1 MTHEGVWVRELKPNL
16 RKSVRIV
23 SHELQNRRA
32 LLTLLVLLLAV
43 PVLPIRLVN
52 ATDYSVSPTLSGDFL
67 SQYYP
72 GTNDGSAAAETKLS
86 QDSASQTGTTMYGPN
101 NPIIYSGIQAELNGQ
116 SGCATICYLDN
127 IKITVTITDSSGTIL
142 SGSRIT
148 NLGMLVSPAD
158 PNNGGTDWVAI
169 FTDLANF
176 LLGVKGLPSIPNF
189 SDGIAPVPSGTGSDT
204 SSAWA
209 MWKNALDSG
218 WHVTAKGINFRYQ
231 PNFPSPDVYTI
242 TVQSQAEMWL
252 ATVEAF
258 VKDTTVSLSNS
269 FQYVYESDANSGND
283 AGKDFSTATGI
294 TLGSY
299 NGFGY
304 GADTVDMYK
313 FDGHQGQTIYYNLA
327 APSSADFGV
336 AFYDPS
342 WNPISGAGGD
352 PGTGGNLYG
361 SFIPSTTGSYYEK
374 IYLASGSGTYSF
386 ALSTSPIPP
395 DFSISPSTL
404 SLCVY
409 PGTLNGAYVTMHSLN
424 GLSGN
429 IVMTNSLQPYNVR
442 VWTYFSY
449 PTTGDTTI
457 TVSISSG
464 GIAYVGFQVGAEN
477 NSFAQGTY
485 TLTITGT
492 QGSLSHSTSMQV
504 TVSYSSCPPP

>member
-1 MTHEGVWVRELKPNL
+1 MTHEGVRVRELKPNF
-16 RKSVRIV
+16 RKIVRIV

-101 NPIIYSGIQAELNGQ
+101 NPIIY
-116 SGCATICYLDN
+116 
-127 IKITVTITDSSGTIL
+127 SSGTIL

-294 TLGSY
+294 TPGSY
-299 NGFGY
+299 NGFG
-304 GADTVDMYK
+304 
-313 FDGHQGQTIYYNLA
+313 
-327 APSSADFGV
+327 
-336 AFYDPS
+336 
-342 WNPISGAGGD
+342 
-352 PGTGGNLYG
+352 
-361 SFIPSTTGSYYEK
+361 
-374 IYLASGSGTYSF
+374 
-386 ALSTSPIPP
+386 
-395 DFSISPSTL
+395 
-404 SLCVY
+404 
-409 PGTLNGAYVTMHSLN
+409 
-424 GLSGN
+424 
-429 IVMTNSLQPYNVR
+429 
-442 VWTYFSY
+442 
-449 PTTGDTTI
+449 
-457 TVSISSG
+457 
-464 GIAYVGFQVGAEN
+464 
-477 NSFAQGTY
+477 
-485 TLTITGT
+485 
-492 QGSLSHSTSMQV
+492 
-504 TVSYSSCPPP
+504 

>member
-1 MTHEGVWVRELKPNL
+1 MTHEGVRVRELKPNF
-16 RKSVRIV
+16 RKIVQMV
-23 SHELQNRRA
+23 SHELQNRRV

-176 LLGVKGLPSIPNF
+176 LLDVKGLPSIPNF
-189 SDGIAPVPSGTGSDT
+189 SDGIAPVPSGTASDT

-209 MWKNALDSG
+209 IWKNALDSG
-218 WHVTAKGINFRYQ
+218 WHVTAKGIDFRYQ

-258 VKDTTVSLSNS
+258 VKDTTINLSNS

-313 FDGHQGQTIYYNLA
+313 FVSSN
-327 APSSADFGV
+327 SADFGV

-342 WNPISGAGGD
+342 WNAISGAGGD
-352 PGTGGNLYG
+352 PGTGKTLYG
-361 SFIPSTTGSYYEK
+361 SFTPSTTGSFFEK
-374 IYLASGSGTYSF
+374 IFLTSGSGTYSF

-395 DFSISPSTL
+395 DFTISPSTS
-404 SLCVY
+404 SLCVF
-409 PGTLNGAYVTMHSLN
+409 PGTANGAHVTMQSVN
-424 GLSGN
+424 GFSGN
-429 IVMTNSLQPYNVR
+429 IVMTNSLQPYNGR
-442 VWTYFSY
+442 VSTYFTY
-449 PTTGDTTI
+449 PSAGDHTI

-464 GIAYVGFQVGAEN
+464 GTALVAFQVQATN
-477 NSFAQGTY
+477 NSFAQGSY

-504 TVSYSSCPPP
+504 TLSYSSCPPP